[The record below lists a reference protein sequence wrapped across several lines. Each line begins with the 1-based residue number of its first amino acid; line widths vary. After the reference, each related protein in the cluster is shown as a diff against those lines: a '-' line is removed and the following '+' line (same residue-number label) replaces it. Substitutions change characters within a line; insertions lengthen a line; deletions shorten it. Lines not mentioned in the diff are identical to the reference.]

1 MSRDDDR
8 PGFLDREKK
17 SFSERDRMRRE
28 RRGEGEPRATSPA
41 AQARVADA
49 TKQYVKQIDSLF
61 GKAGAGA
68 ETERLAKAVRD
79 ARGTPGMAAACR
91 AYRDAAGAPT
101 EPALVACFLDA
112 DEAEIL
118 LCGLDGLRSAAAA
131 AKLALSPGL
140 RTQLRMLA
148 QHADDGVASAA
159 EELLAL
165 G

>member
-17 SFSERDRMRRE
+17 SFSERDRLRRE
-28 RRGEGEPRATSPA
+28 RRSPDEKRAASPA

-49 TKQYVKQIDSLF
+49 TKQYLKQIDSVF
-61 GKAGAGA
+61 AKGGRPA
-68 ETERLAKAVRD
+68 EAARLAQAVRD
-79 ARGTPGMAAACR
+79 ARGTPGLAAACR
-91 AYRDAAGAPT
+91 AYREAAGAPT

-112 DEAEIL
+112 GETGSV
-118 LCGLDGLRSAAAA
+118 LCGLDGLRGAAAA
-131 AKLALSPGL
+131 GELALTPGL

-148 QHADDGVASAA
+148 QHADDAVASAA
-159 EELLAL
+159 EALLAL